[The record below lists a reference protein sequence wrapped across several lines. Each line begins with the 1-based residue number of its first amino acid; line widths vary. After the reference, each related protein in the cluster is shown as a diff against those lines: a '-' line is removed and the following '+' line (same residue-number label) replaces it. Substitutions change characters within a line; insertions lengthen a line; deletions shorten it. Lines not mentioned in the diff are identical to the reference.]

1 MEKTIEEKEKKPDE
15 KKEEEKIENSEKNET
30 TNNEKEKKSK
40 IKLPKRKY
48 AIIHGYSGH
57 NYSGNQ
63 KNPGV
68 KTVEEELE
76 RCLYK
81 GGFISECNYGSIQ
94 KINWMRASRT
104 DKGVS
109 AVMNVVSVKLH
120 KYPNLNENDMKNKIN
135 NLLPKDIKI
144 FRFIEVSD
152 RFDSKD
158 NNNNRE
164 YHYILPTFCL
174 EPREEKK
181 ENVEMD
187 KFIGNYKFKLNKE
200 LLDKCKKICSEFLGT
215 KKYHNYTK
223 KVGYSNMSSQR
234 HIYEMKCDDIITFDE
249 FECLKFKIKGQSF
262 LYNQIRKM
270 IGMVVEIM
278 RESKDIT
285 FLQNSF
291 LSNKMDIAKAPAEGL
306 YLMKIDYS
314 NYNDRKLN
322 KKNNIFVTEDDQKEM
337 DDFSQMLIEDIHKVE
352 LNEKVFSKWLWQ
364 FDNNKEFV
372 I

>member
-223 KVGYSNMSSQR
+223 KVGFSDPSSQR
-234 HIYEMKCDDIITFDE
+234 HIYELNCDEIINFDE
-249 FECLKFKIKGQSF
+249 FECIKFKIVGQSF

-270 IGMVVEIM
+270 IGMIIEIM
-278 RESKDIT
+278 RNCKDIV

-291 LSNKMDIAKAPAEGL
+291 LSNKLDVAKAPAEGL

-314 NYNDRKLN
+314 KYNDRKLN
-322 KKNNIFVTEDDQKEM
+322 KKNNIFITEDDQKEM
-337 DDFSQMLIEDIHKVE
+337 NEFAEKLIDDIHKVE
-352 LNEKVFSKWLWQ
+352 LNEHIFSKWLWK
-364 FDNNKEFV
+364 FDNKRETV